1 MPISKLPRLPGP
13 RVLDAACAA
22 LLALAVLVPG
32 QAAGQASLP
41 DSVYRR
47 STDRSDRPDG
57 LPNESGEPGGADRSA
72 GGAEQGGQAE
82 RIVAASL
89 AGLARA
95 ESISARVRQKVRVG
109 NRVLVGSGRYVQ
121 SGLGED
127 QRFRFESS
135 MKADTETFEVIEV
148 TDGIFFWTYRRLGAE
163 PAQVERIDIRRI
175 RERLQKLRPG
185 ERGAT
190 SAYLGGIQRSL
201 SLVREWFRFVSVDS
215 AEVDGLPVW
224 NIEGRWNV
232 ESIAALLP
240 ERAEAIRKQAGISP
254 AELPDGMP
262 CSVRVAISKREL
274 FPFRIEWF
282 AIPGRRPVADGQP
295 VPVAVHELYDVRIG
309 EPVDAAAFVYK
320 PATEGLIDLTETAVK
335 HLAPLRP

>member
-1 MPISKLPRLPGP
+1 MLAIAGLAPGVA
-13 RVLDAACAA
+13 R
-22 LLALAVLVPG
+22 
-32 QAAGQASLP
+32 GQASLP
-41 DSVYRR
+41 ASVYRQAPENSAR
-47 STDRSDRPDG
+47 PAIPAVEGDGRSDAEGSTD
-57 LPNESGEPGGADRSA
+57 GEG
-72 GGAEQGGQAE
+72 QGNGEGQAE

-109 NRVLVGSGRYVQ
+109 DRVLVGSGRYVQ

-127 QRFRFESS
+127 QRFRFESV

-148 TDGIFFWTYRRLGAE
+148 NDGLFFWTYRRLGSE

-185 ERGAT
+185 ERGAI

-201 SLVREWFRFVSVDS
+201 SLVREWFRFVTVDS
-215 AEVDGLPVW
+215 AVVDTMPVW

-240 ERAEAIRKQAGISP
+240 DQADAIRKQAGITP
-254 AELPDGMP
+254 AQLPDGMP
-262 CSVRVAISKREL
+262 WSVRVGISKREL

-282 AIPGRRPVADGQP
+282 AVPGRRPVADGEP
-295 VPVAVHELYDVRIG
+295 VTVAVHELYDVRIG
-309 EPVDAAAFVYK
+309 EPVDATAFVYK
-320 PATEGLIDLTETAVK
+320 PAAEGLVDLTETAVK